1 MCRDHRRCK
10 QSSIVKE
17 LTNARRRVSRNR
29 AKAEAARGL
38 GHDASGQLK
47 RVEADKAIVG
57 ALEEALA
64 AAGHDTIPETAAA
77 PAPSAPIVDAAP
89 SGPPAYYDPA
99 TAPEGPATLNWL
111 RRKGTSTAHGN
122 FGATFGQDVE
132 PAGRYVTQGTM
143 QPHLDAKEW
152 DSGVVTFENP
162 LRLPFGTDDYTS
174 PDNWKRKLSAQYGG
188 KTGKAL
194 SQAIR
199 ADGHDAIVTWD
210 KYGTS
215 EIVDISTIK
224 PAAAKKAPAKPKA
237 AKEPRTGQDLASE
250 LKAEYPGL
258 ILHLESPSKGQ
269 GSPYVVL
276 SHIEIPKTGRNSGA
290 GTAIMERII
299 KEADSNGWPLALT
312 PDGAFGGSKTRLER
326 FYRRFG
332 FVPNKGRAKDY
343 LTQEAMVR
351 QPAK

>member
-10 QSSIVKE
+10 QGAVVKE
-17 LTNARRRVSRNR
+17 LTNAKRRVARNT

-38 GHDASGQLK
+38 GLDGAEQLR
-47 RVEADKAIVG
+47 RVEADRAIVG

-64 AAGHDTIPETAAA
+64 ASGHGAVPEALPAAA
-77 PAPSAPIVDAAP
+77 EPAQA
-89 SGPPAYYDPA
+89 GPPAYFDPT
-99 TAPEGPATLNWL
+99 TAPEGPVTMNWL
-111 RRKGTSTAHGN
+111 RRKGTSTAHGS
-122 FGATFGQDVE
+122 FGAAFGQDVE

-143 QPHLDAKEW
+143 QPHLDTKDW

-162 LRLPFGTDDYTS
+162 LRLPFGDDDYTS
-174 PDNWKRKLSAQYGG
+174 PDNWKRKLSAEYGG

-199 ADGHDAIVTWD
+199 ADGHDAIVTYD
-210 KYGTS
+210 RYGTS
-215 EIVDISTIK
+215 EIVDITSIK
-224 PAAAKKAPAKPKA
+224 PAAAKKAPTRKPKV
-237 AKEPRTGQDLASE
+237 AKAPRTGQALAAE

-258 ILHLESPSKGQ
+258 VLYLESPSAGQ

-276 SHIEIPKTGRNSGA
+276 SHIEIPKTGRNGGV
-290 GTAIMERII
+290 GTAVMERII
-299 KEADSNGWPLALT
+299 KEADANGWPLALT
-312 PDGAFGGSKTRLER
+312 PDGAFGGSKSRLEK

-343 LTQEAMVR
+343 LTQEAMIR
-351 QPAK
+351 PPAK

>member
-10 QSSIVKE
+10 QGALARE
-17 LTNARRRVSRNR
+17 LTNARRRVARNT

-38 GHDASGQLK
+38 GLDGAEQLR
-47 RVEADKAIVG
+47 RVEADRAIVG
-57 ALEEALA
+57 ALEEALS
-64 AAGHDTIPETAAA
+64 AAGHDTSPEAA
-77 PAPSAPIVDAAP
+77 PAAP

-162 LRLPFGTDDYTS
+162 LRLPFGDDDYTS
-174 PDNWKRKLSAQYGG
+174 PDNWKRKLSREYGG
-188 KTGKAL
+188 KTGKVL

-199 ADGHDAIVTWD
+199 ADGHDAIITWD
-210 KYGTS
+210 RYGTS
-215 EIVDISTIK
+215 EIVDISAIK
-224 PAAAKKAPAKPKA
+224 PAAAPKKAPAKPKA
-237 AKEPRTGQDLASE
+237 AKEPRTGQALAAE

-258 ILHLESPSKGQ
+258 TLYLDSPSPG

-276 SHIEIPKTGRNSGA
+276 GHIEIPKTGRNSGM

-299 KEADSNGWPLALT
+299 KEADENGWPLALT

-332 FVPNKGRAKDY
+332 FVPNKGRNKDFS
-343 LTQEAMVR
+343 TRETMIR
-351 QPAK
+351 PPAK

>member
-1 MCRDHRRCK
+1 
-10 QSSIVKE
+10 VKE
-17 LTNARRRVSRNR
+17 LTNARRRVARNT
-29 AKAEAARGL
+29 AKAEAASGL
-38 GHDASGQLK
+38 GLDGAEQLR
-47 RVEADKAIVG
+47 RVQADQAIIG

-64 AAGHDTIPETAAA
+64 AAGHEGIPEEPETAPA
-77 PAPSAPIVDAAP
+77 PA
-89 SGPPAYYDPA
+89 GPPAYYDPA

-111 RRKGTSTAHGN
+111 RRKGSSTAHGN

-143 QPHLDAKEW
+143 QPHLDASEW

-162 LRLPFGTDDYTS
+162 LRLPFGDDDYTS
-174 PDNWKRKLSAQYGG
+174 PDNWKRRLSREYGG

-215 EIVDISTIK
+215 EIVDITTIK
-224 PAAAKKAPAKPKA
+224 PAAAKKAPTKAKA
-237 AKEPRTGQDLASE
+237 AKAPRTGQVLAAE

-258 ILHLESPSKGQ
+258 VLHLDSPSKGQ
-269 GSPYVVL
+269 GSPYTVL
-276 SHIEIPKTGRNSGA
+276 SHIEIPKTSRNSGA

-299 KEADSNGWPLALT
+299 KEADAEGWLLALT
-312 PDGAFGGSKTRLER
+312 LTALAPAAMEK

-332 FVPNKGRAKDY
+332 FVPNKGRNKDY
-343 LTQEAMVR
+343 LTQESMIR
-351 QPAK
+351 PPAS